1 MKVERERVA
10 VTVEIAQQWTDVS
23 SALRIAWKY
32 PIPEIGY
39 MGPVVG
45 GA

>member
-10 VTVEIAQQWTDVS
+10 VTVEIAQQWLNAS

-32 PIPEIGY
+32 PMPEIGFL
-39 MGPVVG
+39 GPVVG

>member
-10 VTVEIAQQWTDVS
+10 VTVEIAQQSPDAS
-23 SALRIAWKY
+23 SALPIAWKY
-32 PIPEIGY
+32 PMPEIGY
-39 MGPVVG
+39 LGPAVG